1 MAANCLNCQCWSF
14 VHGHRKI
21 SLGARGISCTGAPS
35 VNKHTHAVT
44 CLCHRMPIITW
55 ITSLKIRARDGGE
68 LIKDLPRPG
77 TAWFCKSTRYQ
88 VSEWSESRGICD
100 IFAFVISCL
109 LHFAHLVIFFTSFT
123 ALLYFLFCE
132 HLRHGS
138 LEVDS
143 LAARD
148 RWQIPWR
155 QTWKLSLVPLRVAR
169 GKWKKRFQIFHDI
182 SASNVRLTD
191 DLTASH
197 PAWEP

>member
-1 MAANCLNCQCWSF
+1 MPSHAYAIVCPSSHESQEDQGEEANRSKICHGQAPLDFARARGTKCLSDPSLAAYAIYLLLSSF
-14 VHGHRKI
+14 VCFT
-21 SLGARGISCTGAPS
+21 LP
-35 VNKHTHAVT
+35 
-44 CLCHRMPIITW
+44 
-55 ITSLKIRARDGGE
+55 TSS
-68 LIKDLPRPG
+68 
-77 TAWFCKSTRYQ
+77 FS
-88 VSEWSESRGICD
+88 
-100 IFAFVISCL
+100 L
-109 LHFAHLVIFFTSFT
+109 LHLHSFT
-123 ALLYFLFCE
+123 ALLNFLFCE